1 MARQEVPCGGG
12 EDSLHT
18 ESEVRAVVSA
28 VVLLKASPGQARRA
42 AISIRKIKGVREVHV
57 VTGPY
62 DIICMT
68 ESGDMASL
76 GDTVITRIQR
86 TPGVTDSLTCLV
98 V

>member
-1 MARQEVPCGGG
+1 M
-12 EDSLHT
+12 
-18 ESEVRAVVSA
+18 VSA
-28 VVLLKASPGQARRA
+28 VVLLKAAPGQARKA
-42 AISIRKIKGVREVHV
+42 SIAIRKIKGVREVHV

-68 ESGDMASL
+68 EAGDMASL

-86 TPGVTDSLTCLV
+86 TAGVADTLTCLV

>member
-1 MARQEVPCGGG
+1 MPEDFGQTRVGG
-12 EDSLHT
+12 E
-18 ESEVRAVVSA
+18 VVVSA

-42 AISIRKIKGVREVHV
+42 AIAIRKIKGVREVHV

-62 DIICMT
+62 DIVCMS
-68 ESGDMASL
+68 EAGDMASL

>member
-1 MARQEVPCGGG
+1 M
-12 EDSLHT
+12 
-18 ESEVRAVVSA
+18 VSA
-28 VVLLKASPGQARRA
+28 VVLLKAAPGHARKA
-42 AISIRKIKGVREVHV
+42 AIAIRKIKGVREVHV

-68 ESGDMASL
+68 EAGDMASL

-86 TPGVTDSLTCLV
+86 TAGVADTLTCLV

>member
-1 MARQEVPCGGG
+1 M
-12 EDSLHT
+12 
-18 ESEVRAVVSA
+18 VSA
-28 VVLLKASPGQARRA
+28 VVLIKASPGQARKA
-42 AISIRKIKGVREVHV
+42 AIALRKIKGVRQVHV

-62 DIICMT
+62 DIVCMT

-86 TPGVTDSLTCLV
+86 TAGIADSLTCLV